1 MDKNNTEKKP
11 HSAEYFGAAR
21 DFWWN
26 ADFLDLMGKR
36 LRFSEVRNVLD
47 VGCGV
52 GHWGQI
58 LAPLFSEDTQV
69 VGVDREDVW
78 IKKANDRAGQ
88 MGLSN
93 RYVYQVGDVTHL
105 PFSSGTF
112 DLVTCQTVL
121 IHLKDPKM
129 GLSEMFRVLKPGG
142 ILLVA
147 EPNNF
152 ANRAV
157 ASNLTKELSIEEIVD
172 RMRFDLTV
180 ERGKEALG
188 LGFNSI
194 GDFISGY
201 LAELNAQHIQVH
213 LSDKATPFFAP
224 YTSEDQQ
231 VNIQQ
236 MREWT
241 KRKFIGWD
249 REEVQ
254 EYFLAGG
261 GSRTEFERYFQM
273 ILQDNEKVLGA
284 MQNGTYHTSGGAITY
299 LISAR
304 KPQ

>member
-47 VGCGV
+47 VGCGI

-93 RYVYQVGDVTHL
+93 RYVYQVGDVTYL
-105 PFSSGTF
+105 PFSSGAF

-157 ASNLTKELSIEEIVD
+157 ASNLTKELSIEEVVD
-172 RMRFDLTV
+172 RMRFDLMV
-180 ERGKEALG
+180 ERGKETLG

-201 LAELNAQHIQVH
+201 LAELSAQHIQVH
-213 LSDKATPFFAP
+213 LSDKATPFFPP
-224 YTSEDQQ
+224 YISEDQQ

-236 MREWT
+236 MREWM

-254 EYFLAGG
+254 KYFLAGG